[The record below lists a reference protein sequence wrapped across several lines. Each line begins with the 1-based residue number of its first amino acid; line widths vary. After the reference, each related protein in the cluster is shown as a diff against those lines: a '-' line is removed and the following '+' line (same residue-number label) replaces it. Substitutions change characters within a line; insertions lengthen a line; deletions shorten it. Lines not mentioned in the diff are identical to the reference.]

1 MLRER
6 VCNVILIGVVMAGA
20 AVVTSAAGTTGTLTV
35 NGKKTALT
43 TAVAFSYPSVTG
55 PGKNISVLISDKAP
69 QDKVFRDLM
78 MIGPG
83 EKLVP
88 GLFEGAWRSMHDE
101 KAFEGLS
108 FTFAPDKRLLTNDV
122 LVGGRDKFFSLSTY
136 DLTVDLKAFGP
147 RISGTIRTSSPVEA
161 PGITCAFDVTFDA
174 AVVDFK

>member
-6 VCNVILIGVVMAGA
+6 VCNVILIGAVMAGG
-20 AVVTSAAGTTGTLTV
+20 AGGPRAPGTPGTLTV

-43 TAVAFSYPSVTG
+43 TAVAFSYPAATG

-69 QDKVFRDLM
+69 QDKVFRELM

-108 FTFAPDKRLLTNDV
+108 FTFAPDMGLLTNDV
-122 LVGGRDKFFSLSTY
+122 LVGGRDKFFSLSKY
-136 DLTVDLKAFGP
+136 D
-147 RISGTIRTSSPVEA
+147 
-161 PGITCAFDVTFDA
+161 
-174 AVVDFK
+174 